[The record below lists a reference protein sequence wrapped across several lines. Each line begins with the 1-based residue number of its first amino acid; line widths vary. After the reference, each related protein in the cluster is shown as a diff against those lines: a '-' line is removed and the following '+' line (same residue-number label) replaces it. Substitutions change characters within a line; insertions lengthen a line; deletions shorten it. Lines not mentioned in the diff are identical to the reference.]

1 MRTVKAGGQGAPERS
16 MSTAKNALAHK
27 SGALI
32 HVRSGDMVVEALL
45 QMRDNRVRSVL
56 VIDDDVLVG
65 IVSQGDCAIR
75 ALLPGLEASQTP
87 GSQGMPGSP
96 VTVKPDDPLQ
106 GCMAMMAARG
116 FRHLPVLDAGKVVGV
131 ISIGDVV
138 KDIIRDLEHNVDDLM
153 GYIMKDGPGG

>member
-1 MRTVKAGGQGAPERS
+1 MTG
-16 MSTAKNALAHK
+16 N
-27 SGALI
+27 
-32 HVRSGDMVVEALL
+32 
-45 QMRDNRVRSVL
+45 
-56 VIDDDVLVG
+56 
-65 IVSQGDCAIR
+65 
-75 ALLPGLEASQTP
+75 
-87 GSQGMPGSP
+87 P

-106 GCMAMMAARG
+106 GCMAVMSARS